1 MRMGQFTRR
10 MAAWMACVAVLM
22 ASLAPSISHALAAA
36 GLSSVTTSSARI
48 FAGMPFPHHLHQMP
62 NDASPGEATYSDGMQ
77 MEELRPQGS
86 HSPGSHSTAAH
97 FEHCPFCFTHAGSF
111 ALPPTTALLAP
122 AAVSNSDRFA
132 SLFYQS
138 PAPLFIWTTA
148 QSRAPPNVS

>member
-1 MRMGQFTRR
+1 MGQFTRC
-10 MAAWMACVAVLM
+10 MAAWMACAAVLM
-22 ASLAPSISHALAAA
+22 ASLTPSISHALAA

-48 FAGMPFPHHLHQMP
+48 FAGTSSQDHLHQMSH
-62 NDASPGEATYSDGMQ
+62 DASLEDETNSDGMQ
-77 MEELRPQGS
+77 MEGLRPQGS
-86 HSPGSHSTAAH
+86 HVPGPHSSESH

-138 PAPLFIWTTA
+138 PFQLFIWTTA
-148 QSRAPPNVS
+148 QSRAPPVIS